1 MLPGMMMPQ
10 VLGPAGITYRN
21 STDARVNPSASI
33 PISVPSGTANG
44 DFLVLII
51 FGVSTGITVSSGLSA
66 WTVRASSNL
75 ANNSYYIYTRTA
87 SSEPADYTPV
97 MSASDSYRAV
107 MLSYANPTSGFDIA
121 GNIVNG
127 TAASQTLP
135 SVTTGHQ
142 GALLAISM
150 KEAAAGTIVTPPS
163 GMVLRH
169 FVNSGGT
176 PAIAVYDLNP
186 SPAGATGTKT
196 IVWANTAGYTA
207 LLFSI
212 Y

>member
-1 MLPGMMMPQ
+1 MLPGMMMPT
-10 VLGPAGITYRN
+10 VVGTGFGYRN

-51 FGVSTGITVSSGLSA
+51 FSTSTGVTVSSGLSA
-66 WTVRASSNL
+66 WTSRASSNA
-75 ANNSYYIYTRTA
+75 ANNSYVIYTRTA
-87 SSEPADYTPV
+87 SSEPASYTPV
-97 MSASDSYRAV
+97 MSANDTHRAV
-107 MLSYANPTSGFDIA
+107 MLSYSSPTGGFDIA

-127 TAASQTLP
+127 TGASQTLP

-150 KEAAAGTIVTPPS
+150 KEAVAGTIVTPPS
-163 GMVLRH
+163 GMALRH
-169 FVNSGGT
+169 FVSSGGT

-196 IVWANTAGYTA
+196 VVWDSTGGYTA